1 VSIKNQSAASIK
13 SSLYPN
19 PAKAMVTISIGDPS
33 LLGSTAQLI
42 DSRGVVLKS
51 INIKYNTVNISLE
64 NYASGIYLLKL
75 NNGEV
80 LRINKQ

>member
-1 VSIKNQSAASIK
+1 
-13 SSLYPN
+13 
-19 PAKAMVTISIGDPS
+19 